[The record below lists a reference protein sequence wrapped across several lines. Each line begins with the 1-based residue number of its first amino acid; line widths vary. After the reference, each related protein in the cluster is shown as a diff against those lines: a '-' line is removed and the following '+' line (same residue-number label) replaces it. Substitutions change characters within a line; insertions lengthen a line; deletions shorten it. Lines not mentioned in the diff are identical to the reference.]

1 VRLVLLLRHQLLARA
16 VAVVVALLL
25 EGLRARWVEAATAP
39 YNSSLCDRR
48 RSLEFK
54 PVAFATAT

>member
-1 VRLVLLLRHQLLARA
+1 MRLVLQRHQPLAQA

-25 EGLRARWVEAATAP
+25 EGLRARWVEAPATAP
-39 YNSSLCDRR
+39 YNSLCDRR
-48 RSLEFK
+48 RSLRSK